1 MKCNILSADAE
12 HRKQN
17 TMVVLQMRNKQ
28 EQNEMRY
35 LQARNTKNKMR

>member
-1 MKCNILSADAE
+1 MECNILSAGSE

-17 TMVVLQMRNKQ
+17 AMVILQMRNKQ

>member
-17 TMVVLQMRNKQ
+17 AMVVLQMRNKQ

>member
-1 MKCNILSADAE
+1 MKCNILSAGAE
-12 HRKQN
+12 YRKQN

-28 EQNEMRY
+28 EQKKMGY